1 MIGRRLSYA
10 EHVAFYQR
18 QQLFRKR
25 KQFELMGHPAEA
37 PTTVQ
42 PRPTPQHATTADLPD
57 AGAEQPLR
65 GTATLQIPIAPP
77 VDRTVRARLRVGSGT
92 DAGAEFS
99 LPEGEY
105 VIGRS
110 ADANIRLTD
119 ATVSHHHAKILVT
132 ARRATIQDL
141 GSLNGSKLGD
151 VTLRGTAIVSPGDRI
166 VLGQTELF
174 VEQGD

>member
-1 MIGRRLSYA
+1 MTSRRLSYA

-37 PTTVQ
+37 ATTVE
-42 PRPTPQHATTADLPD
+42 PLPPELATTVETSSPGGKQA
-57 AGAEQPLR
+57 AR
-65 GTATLQIPIAPP
+65 GRATKEAPIGPP
-77 VDRTVRARLRVGSGT
+77 VDRTVRVRLRIGSGP

-99 LPEGEY
+99 LAEGEY
-105 VIGRS
+105 MIGR
-110 ADANIRLTD
+110 APDANIRLTD
-119 ATVSHHHAKILVT
+119 DTVSHHHAKIVVT
-132 ARRATIQDL
+132 SRRATVQDL

-166 VLGQTELF
+166 VLGQTDLF
-174 VEQGD
+174 VERGD